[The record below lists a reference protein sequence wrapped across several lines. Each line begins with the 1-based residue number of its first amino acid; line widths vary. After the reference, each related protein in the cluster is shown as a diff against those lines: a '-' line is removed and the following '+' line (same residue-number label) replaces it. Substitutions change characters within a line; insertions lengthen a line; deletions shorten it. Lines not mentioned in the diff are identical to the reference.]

1 MMAHKFTPS
10 FVTMTASTSAT
21 RYVGVVYVYFF
32 CSTYLCIYVAIA
44 LSQYC
49 AVIIAGVIEQDK

>member
-10 FVTMTASTSAT
+10 FVTMTASTAAT

-32 CSTYLCIYVAIA
+32 CSTCLFIFIVIA
-44 LSQYC
+44 LSEYC